1 MRANDNPFAISGSEG
16 ARRKGKSCIIE
27 HYFSQ
32 PEIPEHYLRRMY

>member
-1 MRANDNPFAISGSEG
+1 MRANDNLFVISGSEG
-16 ARRKGKSCIIE
+16 ARRNGKSCIIE